1 MGALGEKSGGASY
14 AAMTSRIVQH
24 AHATGTAHRIGCITV
39 AASPARTTLSA
50 RGRAAGLSR
59 SAALG

>member
-1 MGALGEKSGGASY
+1 MTASSAGAWEALGEKSGGASY

-39 AASPARTTLSA
+39 AAPV
-50 RGRAAGLSR
+50 
-59 SAALG
+59 